1 VTKWSFVLPIYKE
14 VDLIS
19 RTLPSVL
26 ALGPTEL
33 IIVVDD
39 PVPEGVEDAIWETLA
54 MCGIP
59 FTGKLFRGEALS
71 QETQMPIVK
80 LIRVPRGGEWKYQM
94 AKVRRMGFLEA
105 KNDRIFTGD
114 IDCVVNKNCL
124 KAIDLV
130 GKDNVA
136 MASVTKFH
144 LPKKLID
151 IYRLIGY
158 GIIKVYIHRI
168 AKKFGAS
175 SFSGQY
181 ALYKPYWLD
190 TPEELEDA
198 KKMFSVKQKMREG
211 KYEYGDIGLSAMG
224 EDIHMREFMS
234 KKYKVKYLSD
244 IGAFVLSEPY
254 ENNPVIQFWK
264 GMYFAEQG
272 RKMLISVLRAI
283 IRGQPHYLVGHLY
296 ERRRLR
302 CQKD

>member
-1 VTKWSFVLPIYKE
+1 
-14 VDLIS
+14 
-19 RTLPSVL
+19 
-26 ALGPTEL
+26 
-33 IIVVDD
+33 
-39 PVPEGVEDAIWETLA
+39 
-54 MCGIP
+54 
-59 FTGKLFRGEALS
+59 
-71 QETQMPIVK
+71 MPIVK
-80 LIRVPRGGEWKYQM
+80 LIKVLRGGEWKYQM
-94 AKVRRMGFLEA
+94 AKARRMGFLEA

-124 KAIDLV
+124 KAVNLV
-130 GKDNVA
+130 GKNNVA

-168 AKKFGAS
+168 AKKFGTS

-181 ALYKPYWLD
+181 ALYKPYWLA

-234 KKYKVKYLSD
+234 KKYKVKYLQD
-244 IGAFVLSEPY
+244 IGAFVLSDPY

-296 ERRRLR
+296 ERRRMR